1 MKQSQKGI
9 SWLDLILAIPAG
21 TKDEFPLKNA
31 STIKPLISS
40 RVKDK
45 HPERVYRTD
54 ATSKIDTLI
63 VIREK

>member
-1 MKQSQKGI
+1 MKQSQKGV
-9 SWLDLILAIPAG
+9 SWLDLIIAIPAG
-21 TKDEFPLKNA
+21 TEDEFPLKNA

-45 HPERVYRTD
+45 FPDRIYKTD
-54 ATSKIDTLI
+54 ATRKPDTLI